1 MCVRLYI
8 HNKYTQYTHIMF
20 TKAFMLDAIVINRC
34 PALFNFIFFIIIIS
48 SSSILNSQKISKP
61 AFNFHSRKY
70 V

>member
-1 MCVRLYI
+1 
-8 HNKYTQYTHIMF
+8 MF
-20 TKAFMLDAIVINRC
+20 TKAFMLDAIVINHC
-34 PALFNFIFFIIIIS
+34 PALFFLFFFIII